1 MRRSREEEGDGG
13 NRQSKR
19 ARQLATPWQLPV
31 VREREENPLETR
43 RRAYAP
49 SGTDRDWSYARRRL
63 GGKVL
68 GRVSMDGWMD
78 GWMWTGEEERIVGPV
93 QFCDVATLAIIHKE
107 N

>member
-1 MRRSREEEGDGG
+1 MGEIVKASERGSLLRHGSFWGWE
-13 NRQSKR
+13 
-19 ARQLATPWQLPV
+19 
-31 VREREENPLETR
+31 RERGSPPETR

-78 GWMWTGEEERIVGPV
+78 GWMGTGEEERIVGPV